1 MLAFLGGIT
10 NEYHLGRSQNESRG
24 HGLGGDLTNSIWLN
38 LVNSNAAVTGLL
50 QDLEDTALLI
60 DGVGSDMI
68 SDALCNILRRPLIKY
83 TQDMCLYYGISME
96 PEVDSGPL
104 WNPQKEMWEH
114 AFVQLPVTEYGKVIL
129 VPKILVRRNLDY
141 QCDKYY
147 RHYVLPAMQAEHL
160 KKGSSL
166 IQVLKNG
173 VQRVTKKSLML
184 EYGNGKLAAVE
195 QTVLRP
201 HILQKYKEDKLTN
214 SSKPLTLTDFAEVEN
229 VALPDL
235 TELICDLKNLQAGK
249 ANASEYEE
257 LIEKILSVVFYP
269 SLCHPKKQHSIHNG
283 RKRIDITYTNE
294 AREGFFYWLSRH
306 YAAGLIFVECKNYSG
321 NVANPELDQLAGRVA
336 PSRGRVGILVCRSFN
351 DKDLFIQ
358 RCIAT
363 AKDDR
368 GFIIPLDDDDIS
380 SLVQAY
386 QNQDNPNENDLTI
399 LRRRFEMLIE

>member
-1 MLAFLGGIT
+1 
-10 NEYHLGRSQNESRG
+10 
-24 HGLGGDLTNSIWLN
+24 
-38 LVNSNAAVTGLL
+38 
-50 QDLEDTALLI
+50 
-60 DGVGSDMI
+60 
-68 SDALCNILRRPLIKY
+68 
-83 TQDMCLYYGISME
+83 
-96 PEVDSGPL
+96 
-104 WNPQKEMWEH
+104 
-114 AFVQLPVTEYGKVIL
+114 
-129 VPKILVRRNLDY
+129 
-141 QCDKYY
+141 
-147 RHYVLPAMQAEHL
+147 
-160 KKGSSL
+160 
-166 IQVLKNG
+166 
-173 VQRVTKKSLML
+173 ML

-321 NVANPELDQLAGRVA
+321 NVANPELDQLAGRFS

-358 RCIAT
+358 RCIDT